1 MLLTWKEKK
10 KGQLVLQCHFKSF
23 LLEENVCMFCGGKNK
38 KQETRRRRNEKKKGE
53 AGVLTAN

>member
-23 LLEENVCMFCGGKNK
+23 LLEENVCILWGK
-38 KQETRRRRNEKKKGE
+38 KQETRNQEEKK
-53 AGVLTAN
+53 

>member
-1 MLLTWKEKK
+1 MWLTWKEKK

-23 LLEENVCMFCGGKNK
+23 LLEEMCMFCGGKNK